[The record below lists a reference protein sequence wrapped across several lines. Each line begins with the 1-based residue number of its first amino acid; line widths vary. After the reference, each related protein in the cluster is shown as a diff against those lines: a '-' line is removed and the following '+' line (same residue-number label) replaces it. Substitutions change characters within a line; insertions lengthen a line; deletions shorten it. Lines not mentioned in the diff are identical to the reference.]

1 MFTKY
6 INNPVTF
13 TTPYFAAI
21 IGSQPSKGA
30 RSPTLWNNAFKKLNM
45 PATYLA
51 FDTSEDNIKN
61 LVATLRKDKK
71 FIGGSVT
78 NPYKEKIFEL
88 VDEVHPSAQCGAVN
102 CLYRSSPNKIG
113 GMNTDGLGA
122 YFSLKQQ
129 KDYEK
134 LIKHKNLLSALLW
147 GSGGVAKAIACAL
160 LSERGS
166 PFNKLT
172 IVFRNKSKLA
182 SWLHLRE
189 NTQYKDKLNFI
200 SQEEIFH
207 DKEKHDVIFHC
218 TPVGSQIVGL
228 EKWSACG
235 ALPQELTKPS
245 SLSLKKNMTTSLE
258 TLKRLSFSSSILF
271 DVNYTPSTSVIMSQ
285 WQSIRASTPLNGLN
299 MNLLQ
304 AVVAFSQVM
313 NKIRWLN
320 TKEVSQE
327 EILKLMSSH

>member
-78 NPYKEKIFEL
+78 NPYKEKLFEL

-102 CLYRSSPNKIG
+102 CLYRISLNKIA

-122 YFSLKQQ
+122 YFSLKQHSDYQ
-129 KDYEK
+129 K
-134 LIKHKNLLSALLW
+134 LAHKKKNLSALLW
-147 GSGGVAKAIACAL
+147 GAGGVSKAVAYAL
-160 LSERGS
+160 LSETDS
-166 PFNKLT
+166 PFTQLT
-172 IVFRNKSKLA
+172 IVFRNRSRID
-182 SWLHLRE
+182 SWSLLKE
-189 NTQYKDKLNFI
+189 NPQYKDKLNFI
-200 SQEEIFH
+200 ALEEVPTL
-207 DKEKHDVIFHC
+207 KEKYDVIFQC
-218 TPVGSQIVGL
+218 TPVGSKIVGL
-228 EKWSACG
+228 EKWSAF
-235 ALPQELTKPS
+235 ASLPQDFTRPS
-245 SLSLKKNMTTSLE
+245 SKDLEENLAASLK
-258 TLKRLSFSSSILF
+258 TLGQLSQDSSILF
-271 DVNYTPSTSVIMSQ
+271 DINYNPATSVIMSQ
-285 WQSIRASTPLNGLN
+285 WKFIRSSVPLNGLP

-304 AVVAFSQVM
+304 AAVAFFQVM
-313 NKIRWLN
+313 NHVQWLN

-327 EILKLMSSH
+327 EILKLMNS